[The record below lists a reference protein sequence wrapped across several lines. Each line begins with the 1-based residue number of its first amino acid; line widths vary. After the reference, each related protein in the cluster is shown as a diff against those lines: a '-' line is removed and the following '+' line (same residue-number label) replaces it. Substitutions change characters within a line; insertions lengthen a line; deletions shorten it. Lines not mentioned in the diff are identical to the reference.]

1 MRVLHVVDSLAGSG
15 GAEHGLVREI
25 TRFSPHVEQ
34 RVVRLYER
42 AELEPLL
49 ADAGIEVTALGF
61 ESATGSRTFPQAAL
75 RLRSIVKTYRP
86 DVIHTSLF
94 LGNLVG
100 QIAARSAGVP
110 VLSTFVLSG
119 DLALLKAT
127 QPGAASLKAAAIR
140 RLAATSARLSHA
152 RFRALSN
159 DARITNCRLLGV
171 SPDLVEVIPRG
182 VPEPVQGLMPR
193 AELGLPEDA
202 ALIVNVARVAAQ
214 KGQVH
219 LLRSFAALRAKRPEA
234 HLVIVGRA
242 GDAERSVDK
251 ELARL
256 GLTGHVTM
264 LGYTPHARHVVSHAS
279 VFAFSSLM
287 EGLGTAVI
295 EALVARVPVVAFDI
309 PPVRDATDDGR
320 GARLVEVGDEAGFA
334 AALLAGLDGD
344 LASVAD
350 HGARFASANG
360 NLDDISARLE
370 RLLTSVASRQPIA
383 VSLER

>member
-25 TRFSPHVEQ
+25 TRFSPRIEQ

-49 ADAGIEVTALGF
+49 ADAGIEVTALGLAAA
-61 ESATGSRTFPQAAL
+61 SGSRTFPQAAMKL
-75 RLRSIVKTYRP
+75 RPIVTSYRP

-100 QIAARSAGVP
+100 QIAARATGVP

-119 DLALLKAT
+119 DLALLKST
-127 QPGAASLKAAAIR
+127 QPGAASLKAAGIR
-140 RLAATSARLSHA
+140 RIAALSARMSHA

-159 DARITNCRLLGV
+159 DARLTNCRLLGV

-182 VPEPVQGLMPR
+182 VPEPVGALMPR
-193 AELGLPEDA
+193 ADLGLPEGVP
-202 ALIVNVARVAAQ
+202 LIVNVARVAAQ

-219 LLRSFAALRAKRPEA
+219 LLRSFATLRSARPDS

-242 GDAERSVDK
+242 GDAERSVD
-251 ELARL
+251 EEISRL

-264 LGYTPHARHVVSHAS
+264 LGYTPFARHVVSHAS

-295 EALVARVPVVAFDI
+295 EALVAEVPVVAFDI
-309 PPVRDATDDGR
+309 SPVRDATDDGR

-334 AALLAGLDGD
+334 KALLAGLDGE
-344 LASVAD
+344 LASVAE
-350 HGARFASANG
+350 HGARFAAANG

-370 RLLTSVASRQPIA
+370 RLLIAVASHS
-383 VSLER
+383 SLGAISQG

>member
-1 MRVLHVVDSLAGSG
+1 MRVLHVIDSLAGSG

-25 TRFSPHVEQ
+25 TRFSPRIEQ

-42 AELEPLL
+42 DELEPLL
-49 ADAGIEVTALGF
+49 ADAAIDVTALGLAA
-61 ESATGSRTFPQAAL
+61 ATGSRTFPKAAM
-75 RLRSIVKTYRP
+75 RLRPIVGSYRP

-94 LGNLVG
+94 LSNIVG
-100 QIAARSAGVP
+100 QLAAWSAGVP

-127 QPGAASLKAAAIR
+127 QPGGASLKAATIR
-140 RLAATSARLSHA
+140 RIAATSARMSHA

-171 SPDLVEVIPRG
+171 PPELVEVIPRG
-182 VPEPVQGLMPR
+182 VPEPVGTLVPR

-202 ALIVNVARVAAQ
+202 PLIVNVARVAAQ

-219 LLRSFAALRAKRPEA
+219 LLRSFAALRSQRPDA

-242 GDAERSVDK
+242 GDAQRSVED
-251 ELARL
+251 EISRF

-264 LGYTPHARHVVSHAS
+264 LGYTPYARHVVSHAS
-279 VFAFSSLM
+279 VFAFTSLM

-295 EALVARVPVVAFDI
+295 EALVAKVPVVAFDI
-309 PPVRDATDDGR
+309 PPVRDVTDEGR
-320 GARLVEVGDEAGFA
+320 GARLVEVGDEVGFT
-334 AALLAGLDGD
+334 AALLAGLEGE

-350 HGARFASANG
+350 HGAHFATTNG

-370 RLLTSVASRQPIA
+370 RLLISVASRTPVRA
-383 VSLER
+383 SSGG

>member
-25 TRFSPHVEQ
+25 TRFSPRIEQ

-49 ADAGIEVTALGF
+49 TESGIEVTALGF
-61 ESATGSRTFPQAAL
+61 EAASGSRTFLQAAM
-75 RLRSIVKTYRP
+75 RLRPIVRSYRP

-100 QIAARSAGVP
+100 QITARSTGVP

-119 DLALLKAT
+119 DLALLKST
-127 QPGAASLKAAAIR
+127 QPGAASRKAAAIR
-140 RLAATSARLSHA
+140 RIASVSARMSHA

-182 VPEPVQGLMPR
+182 VPEPVEALMAR
-193 AELGLPEDA
+193 ADLGLPEDVP
-202 ALIVNVARVAAQ
+202 LIVNVARVAAQ

-219 LLRSFAALRAKRPEA
+219 LLRSFAALRAIRPDA

-242 GDAERSVDK
+242 GDAEKSVAD
-251 ELARL
+251 EISRL
-256 GLTGHVTM
+256 GLSGHVTM
-264 LGYTPHARHVVSHAS
+264 LGYTPFARHVVSHAS

-295 EALVARVPVVAFDI
+295 EALVAKVPVVAFDI
-309 PPVRDATDDGR
+309 PPVRDATDDGH
-320 GARLVEVGDEAGFA
+320 GARLVEVGDEAGFTK
-334 AALLAGLDGD
+334 ALLAGLDGE
-344 LASVAD
+344 LASVAE
-350 HGARFASANG
+350 HGARFAATNG

-370 RLLTSVASRQPIA
+370 RLLIAVASGASVGANSPG
-383 VSLER
+383 

>member
-49 ADAGIEVTALGF
+49 TDAGIEVTALGF
-61 ESATGSRTFPQAAL
+61 AATSGSRTFPQAAL
-75 RLRSIVKTYRP
+75 KLRPIVKAYRP
-86 DVIHTSLF
+86 EVIHTSLF

-100 QIAARSAGVP
+100 QMAARSTGIP

-127 QPGAASLKAAAIR
+127 QPGAASLKAAGIR
-140 RLAATSARLSHA
+140 RIAALSARLSGA
-152 RFRALSN
+152 SFRALSN

-171 SPDLVEVIPRG
+171 PFDRVEVIPRG
-182 VPEPVQGLMPR
+182 VPEPVGQLMTR
-193 AELGLPEDA
+193 ADLGLPDDVP
-202 ALIVNVARVAAQ
+202 LIVNVARVAAQ

-219 LLRSFAALRAKRPEA
+219 LLRSFASLRLQRPDA

-242 GDAERSVDK
+242 GDAERSVDG
-251 ELARL
+251 EIARL

-264 LGYTPHARHVVSHAS
+264 LGYTPYARHVVSHAS

-295 EALVARVPVVAFDI
+295 EALVAKVPVVAFDI
-309 PPVRDATDDGR
+309 PPVRDATDNGR
-320 GARLVEVGDEAGFA
+320 GARLVPLGDEAGFTA
-334 AALLAGLDGD
+334 GLLAGLQGE
-344 LASVAD
+344 LATVAD
-350 HGARFASANG
+350 HGATFAAEHG

-370 RLLTSVASRQPIA
+370 RLLTSVAARKPVGA
-383 VSLER
+383 SLDH